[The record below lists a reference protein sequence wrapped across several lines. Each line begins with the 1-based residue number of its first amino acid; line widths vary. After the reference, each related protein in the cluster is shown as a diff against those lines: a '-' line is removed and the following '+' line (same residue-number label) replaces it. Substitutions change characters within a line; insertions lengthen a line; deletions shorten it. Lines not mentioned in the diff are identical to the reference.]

1 VKTRAVKS
9 SIQTLVT
16 RVGNRAVVEQAA
28 IVGAFD
34 EAIFADVKKGEA
46 LATKLAERMNALT
59 EKREQGWRGEF
70 TPVGGYVFTRTLRG
84 VKDQVRIPVE
94 SLRSTEAVRLNNNRE
109 WLTESFSEDISNIS
123 SKDGAKVLAT
133 VQGPSSLYDAI
144 QTIGRKGLQIQRY
157 KGLGEMNPEQLWET
171 TLDPAVRTLLQ
182 VTIKD
187 AEKANEIFA
196 TLMGDIVEPRRK
208 FIQDNAL
215 KVSNLD
221 V

>member
-1 VKTRAVKS
+1 
-9 SIQTLVT
+9 
-16 RVGNRAVVEQAA
+16 
-28 IVGAFD
+28 
-34 EAIFADVKKGEA
+34 
-46 LATKLAERMNALT
+46 
-59 EKREQGWRGEF
+59 
-70 TPVGGYVFTRTLRG
+70 
-84 VKDQVRIPVE
+84 
-94 SLRSTEAVRLNNNRE
+94 
-109 WLTESFSEDISNIS
+109 
-123 SKDGAKVLAT
+123 
-133 VQGPSSLYDAI
+133 
-144 QTIGRKGLQIQRY
+144 LQIQRY